1 MMDVIDYRGDCWKG
15 YLEVSLLLRIIRP
28 GNRLSFVCDSQHVEK
43 MLKVIDHNDGRVEE
57 KVSKEEGVFFTVIK
71 KQGGE

>member
-1 MMDVIDYRGDCWKG
+1 
-15 YLEVSLLLRIIRP
+15 
-28 GNRLSFVCDSQHVEK
+28 VEK

-57 KVSKEEGVFFTVIK
+57 KLTKEEGVYFTVIK